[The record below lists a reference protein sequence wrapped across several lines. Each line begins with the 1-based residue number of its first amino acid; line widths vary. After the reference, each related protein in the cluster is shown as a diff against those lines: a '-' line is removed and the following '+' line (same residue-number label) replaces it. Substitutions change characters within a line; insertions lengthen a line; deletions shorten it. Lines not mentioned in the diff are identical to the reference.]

1 MTCRAH
7 PFYAVREQPVKTFH
21 EEKEAEHDSER
32 DVEVIAEDGK
42 CKQRLGDEEPGSVV

>member
-1 MTCRAH
+1 MSCRTH

-21 EEKEAEHDSER
+21 EQKEAEHDPEW

-42 CKQRLGDEEPGSVV
+42 C